1 MVRKIQFGLFQPQ
14 IGLPFSALKERVL
27 ACEEYGFHSV
37 WFTDHMWTR
46 GMPQVDFLENWT
58 VMSAMAATTSRI
70 RIGSLVIC
78 NSFRNPAFLAK
89 MAASLDNVSNG
100 RLELGLGAGWMEE
113 EYKAYGY
120 PFPSGG
126 VRANQLKEGVEIIK
140 KLFTEEKATYTG
152 KYYSIAD
159 AYNNP
164 KPLQKPYP
172 PITIGA
178 AAEQKM
184 LRIVAQ
190 HANRW
195 NCPAAVA
202 HRVEKKW
209 GVITEHCKAVGRNPE
224 EIEISEQ
231 VVVVLGKDEQD
242 FQRKWPVAKQ
252 TLGRLTD
259 LEKTALR
266 GTPAG
271 VIEGIREKNRK
282 GVTLFTMIFSDLT
295 QSDFL
300 DTLKL
305 FVREVMPAFR

>member
-1 MVRKIQFGLFQPQ
+1 MTRKIQFGLFQPQ
-14 IGLPFSALKERVL
+14 LGLPFSALKERAL
-27 ACEEYGFHSV
+27 AGEESGFHSI

-46 GMPQVDFLENWT
+46 GMPQVDVLESWT
-58 VMSAMAATTSRI
+58 VMSAMAAVTSRI

-89 MAASLDNVSNG
+89 MASSLDNVSNG

-126 VRANQLKEGVEIIK
+126 VRADQLKEGVEIIK
-140 KLFTEEKATYTG
+140 KLFTEDKASYTG
-152 KYYSIAD
+152 KYYTIAD

-190 HANRW
+190 HADRW

-202 HRVEKKW
+202 HRIEKKW
-209 GVITEHCKAVGRNPE
+209 AVITEHCKTVGRNPA

-242 FQRKWPVAKQ
+242 FQRKWPIAKQ
-252 TLGRLTD
+252 TLGRLAD
-259 LEKTALR
+259 LDKSALR

-271 VIEGIREKNRK
+271 VIAGIKEKNKK
-282 GVTLFTMIFSDLT
+282 GVTLFTMLLSDFA
-295 QSDFL
+295 QNEFL
-300 DTLKL
+300 DTLQL
-305 FVREVMPAFR
+305 FAREVMPAFQ

>member
-1 MVRKIQFGLFQPQ
+1 MPYPIQFALFHPQVGLTFPL
-14 IGLPFSALKERVL
+14 IKERAL
-27 ACEEYGFHSV
+27 AAEELGFHSI
-37 WFTDHMWTR
+37 WFTDHMWVR
-46 GMPQVDFLENWT
+46 GLPQVDFLESWT
-58 VMSAMAATTSRI
+58 LMSAMAAATSRI

-89 MAASLDNVSNG
+89 MAASLDNISNG

-113 EYKAYGY
+113 EYKGYGY

-126 VRANQLKEGVEIIK
+126 IRANQLKEGVEIIK
-140 KLFTEEKATYTG
+140 KLFTEEKATYSG
-152 KYYSIAD
+152 KYYSVAD

-164 KPLQKPYP
+164 KPVQKPHP

-184 LRIVAQ
+184 LKIVAQ
-190 HANRW
+190 HADRW

-209 GVITEHCKAVGRNPE
+209 GVITEHCKTVGRNPE

-242 FQRKWPVAKQ
+242 FQRKWPIAKQ
-252 TLGRLTD
+252 TLGRLAD
-259 LEKTALR
+259 LDKTALR
-266 GTPAG
+266 GAPAG
-271 VIEGIREKNRK
+271 VIEGIKEKNRK
-282 GVTLFTMIFSDLT
+282 GVTLFTMVLSDIA
-295 QSDFL
+295 QDDFL
-300 DTLKL
+300 ASLK
-305 FVREVMPAFR
+305 FFAQEVMPAFQ

>member
-1 MVRKIQFGLFQPQ
+1 MERKVQFGLFQPQ
-14 IGLPFSALKERVL
+14 FGLTFPALKERAL

-37 WFTDHMWTR
+37 WFVDHMWVR
-46 GMPQVDFLENWT
+46 GMPQVDFLEGWT
-58 VMSAMAATTSRI
+58 VMSAMATATSRI

-113 EYKAYGY
+113 EYRAYGY
-120 PFPSGG
+120 PFPSDG
-126 VRANQLKEGVEIIK
+126 VRADQLKEGVEIIK

-164 KPLQKPYP
+164 KPIQKPYP

-178 AAEQKM
+178 AAEKKM
-184 LRIVAQ
+184 LRIVAE
-190 HANRW
+190 HANCW

-202 HRVEKKW
+202 HQVEQKW
-209 GVITEHCKAVGRNPE
+209 GVITEHCKAVGRSPQ

-252 TLGRLTD
+252 TLGLLAD

-271 VIEGIREKNRK
+271 VIEGIKEKNRK
-282 GVTLFTMIFSDLT
+282 GVTLFTMVFSDFV
-295 QSDFL
+295 QNEFL
-300 DTLKL
+300 ETLRL
-305 FVREVMPAFR
+305 FAQEVMPAF